1 MSANGTRTIIWAGGE
16 DVFCLAKVGLIL
28 ELEEK
33 CDAGIAAVMKRLVD
47 NVWKLHDVRE
57 PIRLGLIGG
66 GMEPEKAMA
75 AVKRHVDDTPLTSS
89 VLLAYQ
95 IIAAVMVGVKDDLV
109 GKGEAAEAATTASST
124 QTDASAGLN

>member
-66 GMEPEKAMA
+66 GMDPEKAMA

-95 IIAAVMVGVKDDLV
+95 IISAVMVGVRDDHV

>member
-66 GMEPEKAMA
+66 GMDPEKAMA